1 MSPPT
6 PRIIKVIG
14 IGAGS
19 PGHLTQ
25 EAIAALRAVDVFLG
39 ADKGSAKG
47 DLVAVRRSEHPAL
60 LLVPPDHSRFEVLR
74 TKLRWGER

>member
-19 PGHLTQ
+19 PWHLTQ
-25 EAIAALRAVDVFLG
+25 EAIAALRAVDVL
-39 ADKGSAKG
+39 S
-47 DLVAVRRSEHPAL
+47 LIHISEPTR
-60 LLVPPDHSRFEVLR
+60 PY
-74 TKLRWGER
+74 